1 MIFKICLM
9 AIIAYLLG
17 SIPWGLWIGQVFY
30 HKDIRKLGSGNIG
43 TTNTL
48 RVLGPKAGVTVLFLD
63 MFKGTLAACQPYFF
77 HCSQTVSPL
86 LIGLFAV
93 LGHTCS
99 IFDHFHGGKAVATS
113 AGILLAYNPLLF
125 LVAWAI
131 YLTVLLLTSMASAAG
146 MVGITAIFIIA
157 LCIHD
162 WTLAAIAG
170 FLTVVIIWLHRA
182 NIKRIF
188 NGTESL
194 VHFGLGYRRQQ
205 KRNQK

>member
-1 MIFKICLM
+1 
-9 AIIAYLLG
+9 
-17 SIPWGLWIGQVFY
+17 
-30 HKDIRKLGSGNIG
+30 
-43 TTNTL
+43 
-48 RVLGPKAGVTVLFLD
+48 
-63 MFKGTLAACQPYFF
+63 
-77 HCSQTVSPL
+77 
-86 LIGLFAV
+86 
-93 LGHTCS
+93 
-99 IFDHFHGGKAVATS
+99 
-113 AGILLAYNPLLF
+113 
-125 LVAWAI
+125 
-131 YLTVLLLTSMASAAG
+131 SAAG

-162 WTLAAIAG
+162 WILAAIAG

>member
-1 MIFKICLM
+1 M
-9 AIIAYLLG
+9 
-17 SIPWGLWIGQVFY
+17 
-30 HKDIRKLGSGNIG
+30 
-43 TTNTL
+43 
-48 RVLGPKAGVTVLFLD
+48 
-63 MFKGTLAACQPYFF
+63 
-77 HCSQTVSPL
+77 
-86 LIGLFAV
+86 
-93 LGHTCS
+93 
-99 IFDHFHGGKAVATS
+99 
-113 AGILLAYNPLLF
+113 
-125 LVAWAI
+125 AWAI

-162 WTLAAIAG
+162 WILAAIAG

-205 KRNQK
+205 KHNQK